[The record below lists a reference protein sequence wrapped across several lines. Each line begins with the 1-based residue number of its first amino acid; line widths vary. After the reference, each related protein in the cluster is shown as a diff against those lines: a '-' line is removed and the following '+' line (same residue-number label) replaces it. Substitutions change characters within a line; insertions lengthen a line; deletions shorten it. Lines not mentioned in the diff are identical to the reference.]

1 MITVG
6 YILVAVAI
14 SIKGE
19 VIGTSL
25 NYYFT
30 KQSCHIAAKKQEELS
45 VPGIGY
51 VCIEDVVNE

>member
-1 MITVG
+1 MIIVG

-25 NYYFT
+25 NYYYT
-30 KQSCHIAAKKQEELS
+30 KQNCYTAAKKQEELS
-45 VPGIGY
+45 EPGIGY
-51 VCIEDVVNE
+51 VCLEDVVK